1 MAKILICGAGAFGSA
16 LAVACLRAGQ
26 QVTVWSRSLP
36 AWLQEGSPRQHPKLP
51 GLQLPQE
58 IRFTTTLEDAAD
70 CQLLLLAVPSYAI
83 RETCRRVRP
92 QLGKQAIVVCAAKG
106 LEEESFQDFVSVI
119 EEELPQNPCAALSG
133 PSFAA
138 EIARGIPTTVVV
150 ASRDRAAAQQV
161 QELLMNTSLRIYLSD
176 DVVGVELGGALKNI
190 IAVCSG
196 ICDGL
201 LQGAANPK
209 AALMTRGITEIARLG
224 VALGGRRETFA
235 GLAGIGDLMLTCS
248 SEQSRNYRFG
258 KLLSQGLGAQE
269 AMERIGMVV
278 EGYYCTRTAYRLAQQ
293 KGVDMPIVTQAYQ
306 VLYEGKDPAQA
317 LLDLMGRPRRWES
330 ETVWF
335 QLPEGL

>member
-1 MAKILICGAGAFGSA
+1 MAKIFICGAGAFGSA

-26 QVTVWSRSLP
+26 QVTVWSRSQP
-36 AWLQEGSPRQHPKLP
+36 QWLQEGSPRQHPKLP
-51 GLQLPQE
+51 GVQLPEE
-58 IRFTTTLEDAAD
+58 IQFTTSLEEAKD

-83 RETCRRVRP
+83 RETCRRLRP
-92 QLGKQAIVVCAAKG
+92 HLGREAIAICAAKG
-106 LEEESFQDFVSVI
+106 LEEESFRDFVSVM
-119 EEELPQNPCAALSG
+119 EEELPENPCGALSG

-150 ASRDRAAAQQV
+150 ANRNQAAAQQV
-161 QELLMNTSLRIYLSD
+161 QELLMNSSLRIYLSD
-176 DVVGVELGGALKNI
+176 DVIGVELGGALKNI

-224 VALGGRRETFA
+224 VALGGRRETFG
-235 GLAGIGDLMLTCS
+235 GLTGIGDLMLTCS
-248 SEQSRNYRFG
+248 SDQSRNYRFG

-278 EGYYCTRTAYRLAQQ
+278 EGYYCTRTAYRLAQ
-293 KGVDMPIVTQAYQ
+293 KLGVDMPIVTQAYQ
-306 VLYEGKDPAQA
+306 VLYEGKDPSQA

-330 ETVWF
+330 ESVW
-335 QLPEGL
+335 L